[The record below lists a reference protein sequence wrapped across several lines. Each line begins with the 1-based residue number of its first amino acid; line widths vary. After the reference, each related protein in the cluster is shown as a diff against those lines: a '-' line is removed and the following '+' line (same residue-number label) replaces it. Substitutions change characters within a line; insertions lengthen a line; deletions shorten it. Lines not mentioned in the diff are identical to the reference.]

1 MRLATQNPTQRE
13 LCRLAARHSTRGS
26 ALILTLFITAA
37 ILIGIAS
44 YLLLVRVQ
52 YTSVVRSQ
60 AWNLSMTMAE
70 SGVEEALAQLNPGA
84 VENTIMVDRTANGWG
99 LPSAG
104 FYGPVSRTVTN
115 NGSYSVVFSDAN
127 WPTIYATGYVTIPDL
142 SVRLARTIS
151 VATTNVPLFNV
162 SLAAR
167 TNINMNGNGLSADS
181 FDSSSTNFSN
191 NGLYTSS
198 KATTNGDVAVLYG
211 TLDLGN
217 HSIAGDVFLGPTAS
231 LSGGANQVSGN
242 VYTDYNY
249 DFPDVAAP
257 NTSGWLTPGAGVSG
271 LLSGLL
277 GGLLSAADGNSYNYV
292 FNTSGDYIISSL
304 SGSIYVATNAHVRLL
319 VQSGSIDKVVIGG
332 SGNNAGK
339 LTMYVSAS
347 SFSITGSGTI
357 NSPGRAANFA
367 YYGLPGNTSISLS
380 GNAAFT
386 GTLYAPDASL
396 TLNGGGSNNY
406 DFVGSCV
413 AKSVTFNGHFMFH
426 YDQDLL
432 NSGASRGYFAVHW
445 SEI

>member
-1 MRLATQNPTQRE
+1 MRLATQNLTQRAP
-13 LCRLAARHSTRGS
+13 LRLAARHAARGS
-26 ALILTLFITAA
+26 ALIVTLFITAA
-37 ILIGIAS
+37 LLIGIAS

-60 AWNLSMTMAE
+60 AWNLSMAIAE

-84 VENTIMVDRTANGWG
+84 LENTIMVDRTANGWG
-99 LPSAG
+99 SASGG

-115 NGSYSVVFSDAN
+115 NGSYSVVFSDGN
-127 WPTIYATGYVTIPDL
+127 WPTVYSTGYVTIPDL
-142 SVRLARTIS
+142 SVRLTRTIS

-217 HSIAGDVFLGPTAS
+217 HSVAGDVYLGPTAS
-231 LSGGANQVSGN
+231 LSGGANQVSGQ

-257 NTSGWLTPGAGVSG
+257 NTSGWLTPGSGVV
-271 LLSGLL
+271 GLL
-277 GGLLSAADGNSYNYV
+277 GGLLAALDGNSYNYV
-292 FNTSGDYIISSL
+292 FNTSGDYIVSSL

-319 VQSGSIDKVVIGG
+319 VQGGSIDKVVIAG

-347 SFSITGSGTI
+347 SFSITGAGSI

-367 YYGLPGNTSISLS
+367 YYGLPGNTGVTLN
-380 GNAAFT
+380 GNASFT
-386 GTLYAPDASL
+386 GTFYAPDAAL